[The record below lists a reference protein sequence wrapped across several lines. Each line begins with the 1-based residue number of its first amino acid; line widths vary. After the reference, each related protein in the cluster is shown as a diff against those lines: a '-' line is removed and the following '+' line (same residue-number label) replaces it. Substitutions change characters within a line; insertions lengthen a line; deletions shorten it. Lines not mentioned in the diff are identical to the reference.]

1 MTIFSIYFQLCEL
14 LKTSHSVPY
23 AVPLPV
29 EPALEANEAAAAENA
44 SIASDPRSLS
54 PKVMTIPTDTT
65 ILQEP
70 SRKSH
75 VTQAEAKREFVRSL
89 QNENKDFEVRVKDE
103 ATVMNASKVRRH
115 SQPLAPAAPS
125 SATTTKG
132 TPTRKPRYEIPDDYI
147 TRTAAKILSNRK
159 ELEMHEF
166 IAAKLQRATNNINI
180 PSDRDDI
187 SKLPIVDPSGERQS
201 PSNDIY

>member
-29 EPALEANEAAAAENA
+29 EPALEANEAAASESA
-44 SIASDPRSLS
+44 SIATEPRPLS
-54 PKVMTIPTDTT
+54 PKIMHIPTDTT

-75 VTQAEAKREFVRSL
+75 LTQAEAKREFVRSL

-103 ATVMNASKVRRH
+103 ATIINASKIRRH
-115 SQPLAPAAPS
+115 SQPSPTASAAGS
-125 SATTTKG
+125 STQS

-147 TRTAAKILSNRK
+147 TRTAAKILANRK

-180 PSDRDDI
+180 PATERDDI

-201 PSNDIY
+201 PPNDNY